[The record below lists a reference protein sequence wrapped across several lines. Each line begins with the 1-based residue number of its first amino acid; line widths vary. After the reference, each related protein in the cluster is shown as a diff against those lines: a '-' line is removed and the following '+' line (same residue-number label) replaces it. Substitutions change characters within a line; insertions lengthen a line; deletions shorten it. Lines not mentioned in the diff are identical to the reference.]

1 MNINWNGMEKKVIR
15 CNNKKRVAAAATAAT
30 TTDRL
35 PAQCWI
41 EEKKTASQNLN
52 GICSMH
58 NSFGCV

>member
-1 MNINWNGMEKKVIR
+1 MEKKVIR